1 MSVVIREETSTYRER
16 VNQLRETKMAQTKE
30 KQELIGSMDH
40 DDWALILP
48 PPDRRKIV
56 KTMSTSGMPITDC
69 LLEGYEP
76 VSNHPS
82 GGFFGPKAVGENF
95 GALLSAHPVYID
107 PVSSLAGGY
116 MVNFSSYRKH
126 GWNPDFDVAK
136 LRPELDEAHKKYRL
150 LPGIGAGQHFCQD
163 LQIGLDLGLRG
174 LLEKIRHY
182 RDVNDPKKDDFYA
195 GLEAIV
201 LGLQN
206 WISRT
211 ADAAREMAETETDPA
226 KRQNLLE
233 MAEMNA
239 WLVNEPPR
247 TFREACQ
254 WILWYQITARMYNG
268 SGSLGRLDVLLTP
281 YYERDIAAG
290 ILTD

>member
-107 PVSSLAGGY
+107 PVSSLAGG
-116 MVNFSSYRKH
+116 
-126 GWNPDFDVAK
+126 
-136 LRPELDEAHKKYRL
+136 
-150 LPGIGAGQHFCQD
+150 
-163 LQIGLDLGLRG
+163 
-174 LLEKIRHY
+174 
-182 RDVNDPKKDDFYA
+182 
-195 GLEAIV
+195 
-201 LGLQN
+201 
-206 WISRT
+206 
-211 ADAAREMAETETDPA
+211 
-226 KRQNLLE
+226 
-233 MAEMNA
+233 
-239 WLVNEPPR
+239 
-247 TFREACQ
+247 
-254 WILWYQITARMYNG
+254 
-268 SGSLGRLDVLLTP
+268 
-281 YYERDIAAG
+281 
-290 ILTD
+290 